1 MKFWKEHT
9 ALRVS
14 LIALL
19 FIAGL
24 ALVVGGWS
32 MTGQMSGLIIM
43 IVGLVLL
50 SRVMEMMYSF
60 QKERKLKRMMVTMEG
75 WAMGKMMRTMVEP

>member
-24 ALVVGGWS
+24 AMIIGGWQ
-32 MTGQMSGLIIM
+32 MTGQMNGLIIM
-43 IVGLVLL
+43 IVGLALL
-50 SRVMEMMYSF
+50 IVALAIYNKPF
-60 QKERKLKRMMVTMEG
+60 QDPKR
-75 WAMGKMMRTMVEP
+75 

>member
-1 MKFWKEHT
+1 MNFWKEHT

-24 ALVVGGWS
+24 ALVIGGWS

-50 SRVMEMMYSF
+50 IAALAIYNRPF
-60 QKERKLKRMMVTMEG
+60 QDPKR
-75 WAMGKMMRTMVEP
+75 

>member
-14 LIALL
+14 LIALF

-24 ALVVGGWS
+24 AMIIGGWQ

-43 IVGLVLL
+43 MVGLALL
-50 SRVMEMMYSF
+50 IVALAIYNKPF
-60 QKERKLKRMMVTMEG
+60 QDPKR
-75 WAMGKMMRTMVEP
+75 